1 MEMKTTPGRELAA
14 KTQGTILND
23 NTVCFDLGGLP

>member
-1 MEMKTTPGRELAA
+1 METTPGRELGA

-23 NTVCFDLGGLP
+23 NTACLDLGGLP